1 MLGSTRERS
10 PNIREKLDGY
20 LLVEAKPF
28 VGDACLMPPASMPHL
43 AGDIIVLIV

>member
-28 VGDACLMPPASMPHL
+28 VGDACLMSPASMPHL
-43 AGDIIVLIV
+43 AGDVIKPVV